1 MSRNRRRNQN
11 QVPIGAFSPWMVIA
25 LVALVGGLSW
35 VYLTNQR
42 HTRGNEIKDLERQ
55 LATLRLDNEAL
66 RTKIATLSSRPAL
79 QRRMNEG
86 FIKMVP
92 ITQDRIVQ
100 LNSSQSSGGSADEI
114 RTVANEGVRR

>member
-1 MSRNRRRNQN
+1 
-11 QVPIGAFSPWMVIA
+11 MVIA

-114 RTVANEGVRR
+114 RTVANEGVSR